1 MAVKAKKVQPAKT
14 AAIEAAKKTFSDYND
29 FIFADYRGMT
39 VEQITQLRRKLR
51 EQSAVL
57 KVVKNNFARIAF
69 ADMKIDNVAD
79 YLKGPTVVAMVKED
93 SNEVAKTLFDFT
105 KDAPT
110 LNVKGGFIGKEIYD
124 AAKISE
130 FSKIPG
136 KKTLIA
142 MLMSAINGPA
152 RQLAATLQ
160 AYVDKKAAGG
170 DASPSAPVTDAP
182 KAEAAAEAP
191 KAEEAPV
198 AAAEA
203 PKADA
208 APASE
213 APKADAAPAEKPA
226 EGTAEASK
234 ADAAPE
240 A

>member
-1 MAVKAKKVQPAKT
+1 MHTKVCLISSDIVLRNTRAKVVKKIQPAKT
-14 AAIEAAKKTFSDYND
+14 AAIEAAKKTFADYND

-93 SNEVAKTLFDFT
+93 SNEVAKTLFDFS

-130 FSKIPG
+130 FRLPRRISEHPVKHLHRPLFCRR
-136 KKTLIA
+136 T
-142 MLMSAINGPA
+142 PA
-152 RQLAATLQ
+152 ASLR
-160 AYVDKKAAGG
+160 AGG
-170 DASPSAPVTDAP
+170 QVR
-182 KAEAAAEAP
+182 
-191 KAEEAPV
+191 
-198 AAAEA
+198 
-203 PKADA
+203 
-208 APASE
+208 
-213 APKADAAPAEKPA
+213 
-226 EGTAEASK
+226 
-234 ADAAPE
+234 
-240 A
+240 